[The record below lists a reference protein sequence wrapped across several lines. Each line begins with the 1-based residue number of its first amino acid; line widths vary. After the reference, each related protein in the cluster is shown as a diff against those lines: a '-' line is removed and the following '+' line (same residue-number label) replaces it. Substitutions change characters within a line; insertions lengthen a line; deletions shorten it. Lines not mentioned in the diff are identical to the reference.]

1 MPLPIHSILHQKPE
15 NDLNMKL
22 TKSPIF
28 HFSPLTLAQFV
39 ILCVVL
45 VVCSPLSGEKAK
57 QTSLTPQQ
65 ELDFE
70 EFHSNFGKAPSISFE
85 SEKPTS
91 NKGSIPSSPTIQSK
105 VVTKTEATPASKISL
120 SKPKNENLYAQATAP
135 VQPRNSSVPA
145 YSTPPSRSSPTP
157 NQPNPSSPTYLNP
170 AIGSANSPY
179 DFHSYRLSYMQSD
192 RALALLKALG
202 YSTIEYSAGRGESI
216 NESIFTTFQQSYK
229 YPIVVKILDAAKTS
243 LMQPSLDG
251 GFNPASATDRLSG
264 TYLHQ
269 STTGA
274 PEQRLLVVYE
284 KNQPEQLNALLNLMH
299 NEVDVPAAQIVIE
312 ALVIEIDTTEAKEL
326 GLKYNLYGKRDSY
339 SFDGSSLSSKF
350 NSDQNSF
357 FGWNANRYTG
367 AYDTNN
373 YDAYGNFIGTS
384 PVPIYGA
391 MERANPLGFSAELK
405 ASVANGTAEVLS
417 NPTIL
422 VLDGRQALIRVGTQI
437 PNKTVV
443 QTNYGSQESISYID
457 TGIVLNI
464 RPRISEDGAEVTMQ
478 TETIVSTSRPY
489 LNDPANPPEIESKTV
504 QSFVRV
510 ADNTPFII
518 GGLIEKD
525 KTDGKTGI
533 PILSDI
539 PVLGKLFQSTTK
551 KEAAR
556 EVIIVLTPHIIN
568 TEEKSFSYVIP
579 KDSASFDSFDNMLFR
594 NAYRIRDDDLF
605 DLSFATQSEYFENI
619 LAELKNYRIAHPE
632 IAEDAPIFNYLNN
645 KVPGEEVIVR
655 RMIWEIVHKAKYHE
669 YISDDHILLFESH
682 DEATYG
688 NKFKTHLLNLL
699 MGRLTDKPE
708 NSLVL
713 NFAKHKAQ
721 SKGPFEHPRAKIS
734 FGQVSDP
741 GNYVEQM
748 SLLNAQDP
756 NRNTLLLCPEISPPG
771 VRGANAL
778 EVLKGVLVLKRILAL
793 NSSMP
798 VTINEFRVGRQII
811 FPTEQELKDK
821 YHVVD
826 YDAVRFFYEVI
837 NYYPEFENAFNRDCQ
852 AILGQIRAAQK

>member
-1 MPLPIHSILHQKPE
+1 M
-15 NDLNMKL
+15 
-22 TKSPIF
+22 
-28 HFSPLTLAQFV
+28 A
-39 ILCVVL
+39 LCVAL

-57 QTSLTPQQ
+57 QTFLTTQQ

-70 EFHSNFGKAPSISFE
+70 KSPSNYGEVLSISFE
-85 SEKPTS
+85 SEKPSS
-91 NKGSIPSSPTIQSK
+91 NKGSVPTPLAIQSK
-105 VVTKTEATPASKISL
+105 VVIKPEPAPSPASEISL
-120 SKPKNENLYAQATAP
+120 SKPKNENLYAQATSP
-135 VQPRNSSVPA
+135 VQPHTSSAPA
-145 YSTPPSRSSPTP
+145 YSAPSSPR
-157 NQPNPSSPTYLNP
+157 QPNPSSTTYPNP

-179 DFHSYRLSYMQSD
+179 AFHSYRLSYMQSD

-202 YSTIEYSAGRGESI
+202 YSTVEYSAGRGESI
-216 NESIFTTFQQSYK
+216 NESIFSTFQQSYK

-299 NEVDVPAAQIVIE
+299 NEIDVPAAQIVIE

-326 GLKYNLYGKRDSY
+326 GLKYNLYGKRDSH
-339 SFDGSSLSSKF
+339 SFDGSSFSSKF

-357 FGWNANRYTG
+357 FGWNANRITG
-367 AYDTNN
+367 TYDTNN

-384 PVPIYGA
+384 PVPIYGT

-443 QTNYGSQESISYID
+443 QTNYGSQESITYID

-525 KTDGKTGI
+525 KTDGRTGI

-551 KEAAR
+551 KEGAR

-579 KDSASFDSFDNMLFR
+579 KDSQSFDSFDNMLFR

-605 DLSFATQSEYFENI
+605 DLSFATQSEFFQNI
-619 LAELKNYRIAHPE
+619 LAELQNYQDSHPE
-632 IAEDAPIFNYLNN
+632 IAEDAPIFNYLND

-655 RMIWEIVHKAKYHE
+655 RMIWEIVHKSKYHE
-669 YISDDHILLFESH
+669 YISNDHILLFESH

-688 NKFKTHLLNLL
+688 NKFKTNLLNLL
-699 MGRLTDKPE
+699 LERLVNTTE
-708 NSLVL
+708 QNSLVL

-721 SKGPFEHPRAKIS
+721 SKGPFEHPRAEINL
-734 FGQVSDP
+734 GQVKDP

-852 AILGQIRAAQK
+852 AILGQIRNDQK

>member
-1 MPLPIHSILHQKPE
+1 
-15 NDLNMKL
+15 MKL
-22 TKSPIF
+22 TPF
-28 HFSPLTLAQFV
+28 PNHLQTLA
-39 ILCVVL
+39 C
-45 VVCSPLSGEKAK
+45 LSRSAFAFLLISA
-57 QTSLTPQQ
+57 SLFSATP
-65 ELDFE
+65 
-70 EFHSNFGKAPSISFE
+70 
-85 SEKPTS
+85 
-91 NKGSIPSSPTIQSK
+91 PSSQEDIVSVSLSTKDAATS
-105 VVTKTEATPASKISL
+105 TKTEDFFAQTTPLPLQQGATNTPAYKTPATP
-120 SKPKNENLYAQATAP
+120 PAP
-135 VQPRNSSVPA
+135 TSSYSVQSH
-145 YSTPPSRSSPTP
+145 T
-157 NQPNPSSPTYLNP
+157 
-170 AIGSANSPY
+170 AIGSTNSPY
-179 DFHSYRLSYMQSD
+179 AFHSYRLSYMQSD
-192 RALALLKALG
+192 RTLGLLKALG
-202 YSTIEYSAGRGESI
+202 YSTIEYSAARGESL
-216 NESIFTTFQQSYK
+216 NESIFSTFQQSYK
-229 YPIVVKILDAAKTS
+229 YPVIIKILDAAKTS

-251 GFNPASATDRLSG
+251 GYNPSSATDRLSG

-274 PEQRLLVVYE
+274 PEQRLMIIYE
-284 KNQPEQLNALLNLMH
+284 KQYPEQLNSILNLLR
-299 NEVDVPAAQIVIE
+299 NEVDVPASQIVIE
-312 ALVIEIDTTEAKEL
+312 ALVIEVDTNTAEEL
-326 GLKYNLYGKRDSY
+326 GLKYNLYQKRTATQV
-339 SFDGSSLSSKF
+339 DGGIKSRYNSK
-350 NSDQNSF
+350 DKAMR
-357 FGWNANRYTG
+357 GWNSNKHVGSTQTPYPVTRYNQPRDVTTYSWGIDEFGQNTVVSSNSVEQTSYTSTYDSPTPIMGGEQRINPFDLTG
-367 AYDTNN
+367 SAFTY
-373 YDAYGNFIGTS
+373 A
-384 PVPIYGA
+384 
-391 MERANPLGFSAELK
+391 GFSAELDAYVEDGK
-405 ASVANGTAEVLS
+405 AEILS

-422 VLDGRQALIRVGTQI
+422 VLDGRQALIRIGTQI
-437 PNKTVV
+437 PNRTVV
-443 QTNYGSQESISYID
+443 STQYGSQQSISYID

-464 RPRISEDGAEVTMQ
+464 RPRISEDGSEVTMQ
-478 TETIVSTSRPY
+478 TETIVSTTRPSSIPQM
-489 LNDPANPPEIESKTV
+489 DAPEIESKTV

-525 KTDGKTGI
+525 KINNKTGI
-533 PILSDI
+533 PLLSDI
-539 PVLGKLFQSTTK
+539 PVLGNLFKNTFKNKT
-551 KEAAR
+551 AR

-568 TEEKSFSYVIP
+568 TQEKSFSYVIP

-734 FGQVSDP
+734 LGQVSDP

-837 NYYPEFENAFNRDCQ
+837 HYYPEFENAFNRDCQ

>member
-1 MPLPIHSILHQKPE
+1 MKIVQTLKIGTVIKARIILLSTIFALPSLTTWADNAEETPPLLLALNNFDFDQFENNSGEVKTVSLGKEGNEIIPIKNASPKESTEKKTQPE
-15 NDLNMKL
+15 LK
-22 TKSPIF
+22 TEKSTTLVKEKEII
-28 HFSPLTLAQFV
+28 LAQSWGKKSTSSSS
-39 ILCVVL
+39 
-45 VVCSPLSGEKAK
+45 SPASLSSSTSNESSFSNAPIYS
-57 QTSLTPQQ
+57 QTSSTQQ
-65 ELDFE
+65 NTSL
-70 EFHSNFGKAPSISFE
+70 APH
-85 SEKPTS
+85 
-91 NKGSIPSSPTIQSK
+91 
-105 VVTKTEATPASKISL
+105 
-120 SKPKNENLYAQATAP
+120 AQA
-135 VQPRNSSVPA
+135 
-145 YSTPPSRSSPTP
+145 
-157 NQPNPSSPTYLNP
+157 
-170 AIGSANSPY
+170 IGTANSPFG
-179 DFHSYRLSYMQSD
+179 FHSYRLSYMQSD
-192 RALALLKALG
+192 RILALLKALG
-202 YSTIEYSAGRGESI
+202 YSTVEYSAGRGESI
-216 NESIFTTFQQSYK
+216 NESIFNTYQQSYN

-274 PEQRLLVVYE
+274 PEQRLLIIYE
-284 KNQPEQLNALLNLMH
+284 KNQPEQLNALLNLMR
-299 NEVDVPAAQIVIE
+299 NEVDVPASQIVIE

-326 GLKYNLYGKRDSY
+326 GLKYNLYGKRDSH
-339 SFDGSSLSSKF
+339 SFDGSSLDSKF
-350 NSDQNSF
+350 NSDQSSL
-357 FGWNANRYTG
+357 FGWNANRLTG
-367 AYDTNN
+367 TYQQ
-373 YDAYGNFIGTS
+373 YSYSS

-443 QTNYGSQESISYID
+443 QTNYGSQESITYID

-464 RPRISEDGAEVTMQ
+464 RPRISEDGSEVTMQ

-489 LNDPANPPEIESKTV
+489 LNDAANPPEIESKTV

-525 KTDGKTGI
+525 KTDGRTGI

-539 PVLGKLFQSTTK
+539 PVIGKLFQSTTK
-551 KEAAR
+551 KEGSR

-568 TEEKSFSYVIP
+568 TSEKSFSYVIP
-579 KDSASFDSFDNMLFR
+579 KDSESFDSFDNMLFR

-619 LAELKNYRIAHPE
+619 LVELKDYRFTHPE
-632 IAEDAPIFNYLNN
+632 IAEDAPIFDYLNN

-688 NKFKTHLLNLL
+688 NKFKTHLLDLL
-699 MGRLTDKPE
+699 MGRLGDKPE

-713 NFAKHKAQ
+713 NFATHKAR
-721 SKGPFEHPRAKIS
+721 SKGPFEHPRADIS

-756 NRNTLLLCPEISPPG
+756 NRNTLLLCPEIPPPG

-837 NYYPEFENAFNRDCQ
+837 HYYPEFETAFNRDCQ
-852 AILGQIRAAQK
+852 AILKEIRPAQK

>member
-1 MPLPIHSILHQKPE
+1 MPLPILSVLHPTPA

-22 TKSPIF
+22 TKLPIF
-28 HFSPLTLAQFV
+28 HFSPLTLPQFMA
-39 ILCVVL
+39 LCVAL

-57 QTSLTPQQ
+57 QTFLTTQQ

-70 EFHSNFGKAPSISFE
+70 KSPSNYGEVLSISFE
-85 SEKPTS
+85 SEKPSS
-91 NKGSIPSSPTIQSK
+91 NKGSVPTPLAIQSK
-105 VVTKTEATPASKISL
+105 VVTKPEPAPSPASEISL
-120 SKPKNENLYAQATAP
+120 SKPKNENLYAQATSP
-135 VQPRNSSVPA
+135 VQPRTSSAPA
-145 YSTPPSRSSPTP
+145 YSAPSSPR
-157 NQPNPSSPTYLNP
+157 QPNPSSTTYPNP

-179 DFHSYRLSYMQSD
+179 AFHSYRLSYMQSD

-202 YSTIEYSAGRGESI
+202 YSTVEYSAGRGESI
-216 NESIFTTFQQSYK
+216 NESIFSTFQQSYK

-299 NEVDVPAAQIVIE
+299 NEIDVPAAQIVIE

-326 GLKYNLYGKRDSY
+326 GLKYNLYGKRDSH
-339 SFDGSSLSSKF
+339 SFDGSSFSSKF

-357 FGWNANRYTG
+357 FGWNANRITG
-367 AYDTNN
+367 TYDTNN
-373 YDAYGNFIGTS
+373 YDAYGNFIGSS

-443 QTNYGSQESISYID
+443 QTNYGSQESITYID

-525 KTDGKTGI
+525 KTDGRTGI

-551 KEAAR
+551 KEGAR

-579 KDSASFDSFDNMLFR
+579 KDSQSFDSFDNMLFR

-605 DLSFATQSEYFENI
+605 DLSFATQSEFFQNI
-619 LAELKNYRIAHPE
+619 LAELQNYQDSHPE
-632 IAEDAPIFNYLNN
+632 IAEDAPIFNYLND

-655 RMIWEIVHKAKYHE
+655 RMIWEIVHKSKYHE
-669 YISDDHILLFESH
+669 YISNDHILLFESH

-688 NKFKTHLLNLL
+688 NKFKTNLLNLL
-699 MGRLTDKPE
+699 LERLVNTTE
-708 NSLVL
+708 QNSLVL

-721 SKGPFEHPRAKIS
+721 SKGPFEHPRAEINL
-734 FGQVSDP
+734 GQVKDP

-852 AILGQIRAAQK
+852 AILGQIRTDQK